1 MLENFYQGVTNPI
14 LRGVV
19 SLPDEKL
26 EQFLKSGKDWERRA
40 TTVPGVFILK
50 LPGDGRRPASLA
62 VELNPVD
69 ELGKPTK
76 KRGLVLRSSS
86 ELQEFRKL
94 INNDKLTILMGRID
108 EVNPRSNM
116 ARKKGAG
123 GEEVFEI

>member
-1 MLENFYQGVTNPI
+1 MPE
-14 LRGVV
+14 
-19 SLPDEKL
+19 EKL
-26 EQFLKSGKDWERRA
+26 LEFLKNGKDWERRA
-40 TTVPGVFILK
+40 TTVPGIFVLR
-50 LPGDGRRPASLA
+50 LPSDGKRPASLA

-94 INNDKLTILMGRID
+94 INDEKLTTLMDKID
-108 EVNPRSNM
+108 EVNPRKDT
-116 ARKKGAG
+116 ARRKREA